1 MDVRKLLKYKY
12 DYLKFCKD
20 EMMLTLYLVRNKQ
33 FESLDDDEEEEVKR
47 PGREHYDAY
56 PTKDGLSRP
65 YGAFPVFQPAKPS
78 ANLRHYRTETERP
91 IQL

>member
-1 MDVRKLLKYKY
+1 MHERDLMNA
-12 DYLKFCKD
+12 
-20 EMMLTLYLVRNKQ
+20 ETMRNKQ
-33 FESLDDDEEEEVKR
+33 FDSDDEEEVR

-78 ANLRHYRTETERP
+78 PNLRHYRTETDRP